1 MDIALRDV
9 READLDASFVHLQ
22 DDGAVW
28 MAAFTPPDPSDR
40 EAFDAH
46 WRRLLADDTV
56 LARTI
61 EVDGA
66 VAGHIASFDM
76 LGDREL
82 TYWLDRAVWGRGVG
96 TGALKAFLELERTR
110 PLHARA
116 ASDNA
121 GSIRLLEKCGF
132 VRVDTERGF
141 ATARNEEIDEVVLR
155 LD

>member
-1 MDIALRDV
+1 MDVALRDV
-9 READLDASFVHLQ
+9 READLDAFFVHLQ

-96 TGALKAFLELERTR
+96 TGALKAFLELERPR

-132 VRVDTERGF
+132 VRVGTERGF